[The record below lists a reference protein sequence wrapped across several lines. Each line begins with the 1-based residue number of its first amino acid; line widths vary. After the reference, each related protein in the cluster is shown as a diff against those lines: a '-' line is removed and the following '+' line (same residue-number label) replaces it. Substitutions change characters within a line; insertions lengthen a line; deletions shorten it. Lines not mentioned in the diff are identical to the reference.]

1 MTAGCSS
8 AWNQEPRNN
17 LQSRADGLGLG
28 LYRLVSY
35 GKGKARQGKAGQG
48 LPSRLQLQLQS
59 QSQSQSQSQVLGRRL
74 QVAAEGRRG
83 TWAK

>member
-48 LPSRLQLQLQS
+48 LPLRLQLQLQS
-59 QSQSQSQSQVLGRRL
+59 QSQSQLQVSGRRL